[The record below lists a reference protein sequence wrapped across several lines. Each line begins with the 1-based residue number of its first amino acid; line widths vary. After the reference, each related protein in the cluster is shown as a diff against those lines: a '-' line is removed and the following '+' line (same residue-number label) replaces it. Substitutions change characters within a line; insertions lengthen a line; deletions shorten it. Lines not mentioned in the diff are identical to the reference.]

1 MALGKGLGS
10 ILEEVEQAYSTQ
22 MNSFQDQN
30 GEYIDAQ
37 EINVEY
43 IAPNPYQ
50 PRKHFDQNAI
60 EELSASIKRHGL
72 LQPIVVVKKDSQHYI
87 LVTGERRLRAHKL
100 ANLEKIKAIIA
111 DVDLDDLRL
120 RELALVENIQRENL
134 NAMELARSY
143 QELIDEH
150 KIRHEDLADIVH
162 KSRSHITNTLRL
174 LNLIPYV
181 QEKLLN
187 ESISQGH
194 AKVLVGIDEAKQKS
208 ITDTIM
214 GQKLSVRQT
223 ENLVQAHKSNKKSR
237 DSISKNNSILEDYKN
252 ELDKVLK
259 FKHKVKKNSLE
270 ISFANTQEIEK
281 FLSILQKV

>member
-1 MALGKGLGS
+1 M
-10 ILEEVEQAYSTQ
+10 
-22 MNSFQDQN
+22 
-30 GEYIDAQ
+30 
-37 EINVEY
+37 
-43 IAPNPYQ
+43 
-50 PRKHFDQNAI
+50 
-60 EELSASIKRHGL
+60 
-72 LQPIVVVKKDSQHYI
+72 
-87 LVTGERRLRAHKL
+87 
-100 ANLEKIKAIIA
+100 
-111 DVDLDDLRL
+111 
-120 RELALVENIQRENL
+120 
-134 NAMELARSY
+134 
-143 QELIDEH
+143 
-150 KIRHEDLADIVH
+150 
-162 KSRSHITNTLRL
+162 
-174 LNLIPYV
+174 
-181 QEKLLN
+181 LN